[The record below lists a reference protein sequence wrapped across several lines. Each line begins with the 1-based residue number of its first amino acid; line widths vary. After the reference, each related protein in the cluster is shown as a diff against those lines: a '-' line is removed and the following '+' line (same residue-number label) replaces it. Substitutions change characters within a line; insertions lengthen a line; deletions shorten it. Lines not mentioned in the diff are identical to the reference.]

1 MTIPLLAAKSISL
14 RFGAVSA
21 LEDVGLEIMPGEA
34 VALMGGNGAGKST
47 LVSILSGL
55 RRPESGE
62 ILIDGF
68 KVEFHDARDARAAGV
83 ETVFQNLALC
93 PNLDAPGNLYLG
105 RELYRF
111 RWPFRWLDRSG
122 MERETRATL
131 AELGVTIPDLRATSR
146 SYSGGQRQVLAFAR
160 AAAARSRLL
169 ILDEPTAALG
179 VEESANVVRTVRR
192 LREERGVAV
201 LLITHN
207 LEEMRQLADRAVVLR
222 RGRNAAN
229 LTLATASDDDV
240 VRSITGAAAT
250 LSA

>member
-1 MTIPLLAAKSISL
+1 MTAPLLEAKGISV

-21 LEDVGLEIMPGEA
+21 LLDVGLRIMPGEA

-55 RRPESGE
+55 RQPDSGS
-62 ILIDGF
+62 IVIDGKPVAF
-68 KVEFHDARDARAAGV
+68 SDARDARAAGV

-111 RWPFRWLDRSG
+111 RWPFRWLDRAG
-122 MERETRATL
+122 MERATRATL
-131 AELGVTIPDLRATSR
+131 ADLGVTIPDLRATSR

-192 LREERGVAV
+192 LRDERGVAV

-207 LEEMRQLADRAVVLR
+207 LEEMRALADRAVVLR
-222 RGRNAAN
+222 RGRNAAD
-229 LTLATASDDDV
+229 LTLDTASDDDV
-240 VRSITGAAAT
+240 VRSITGAASVV
-250 LSA
+250 SA